1 MPVSDSPAPS
11 PNGSAMPPRIPRLG
25 AAASGLVAL
34 LLVGGLFAVP
44 FLGLLI
50 APLGLIPVLHF
61 QAGGGSGVR
70 AWGPVMVL
78 LAAAALVGAAGFA
91 LPLLAAYSLIIVV
104 PALTAEAWVRWRWSE
119 GRWVAA
125 ATLAA
130 TFAVLVAVAL
140 IARPLP
146 PVEAVANW
154 VRSAT
159 ADMQQLY
166 DSWGMAEGEMELA
179 LDAAEGMASWVLPSV
194 PVAYLV
200 VVLFWVRPRL
210 PLLGLPCE
218 IAPFEEYRNDEWLA
232 AVFAAAGIGTLL
244 LGGTAR
250 WLALNILVA
259 VLILYFVQGLAII
272 RAHLARFI
280 GRGWL
285 VRWGVALI
293 CLQVPF
299 PVMVAA
305 LGVADSFHSLRPRAK
320 DDGGTQ

>member
-1 MPVSDSPAPS
+1 MQASDPPASSPDH
-11 PNGSAMPPRIPRLG
+11 SATPPPILRLG

-34 LLVGGLFAVP
+34 LLVGGIFAVP

-61 QAGGGSGVR
+61 QAGGGHGIR
-70 AWGPVMVL
+70 AWGPVIIL
-78 LAAAALVGAAGFA
+78 LVAAAFAGGAGIA
-91 LPLLAAYSLIIVV
+91 LPLLAAYALIIVL
-104 PALTAEAWVRWRWSE
+104 PALTAEAWVHWRWSE

-130 TFAVLVAVAL
+130 TVAVLVAVAL

-146 PVEAVANW
+146 PVEALSGW
-154 VRSAT
+154 VQKAAT
-159 ADMQQLY
+159 TWQDFYAAQGL
-166 DSWGMAEGEMELA
+166 AEGELELA
-179 LDAAEGMASWVLPSV
+179 LDSAEAVAPWVLPCV

-210 PLLGLPCE
+210 PLLGLACE
-218 IAPFEEYRNDEWLA
+218 VAPFEEYRNDEWLA
-232 AVFAAAGIGTLL
+232 VAFAVTGIGTLL

-250 WLALNILVA
+250 WVALTILVA

-299 PVMVAA
+299 PILVAA
-305 LGVADSFHSLRPRAK
+305 LGVADSFHSLRPRAN